1 MGWLSSIG
9 SKLTSAQ
16 RFGSKLL
23 TSAGNIG
30 QKISSAAGG
39 ALDAL
44 EKVPVAGQMVS
55 RIPGYSTLRGA
66 ISGAGSLGRIAS
78 TAGQV
83 LEKPVSSVKDAMD
96 VGKNLRGLGGQAVSE
111 IQTMRRGVDSG

>member
-9 SKLTSAQ
+9 SKMGSLQ

-23 TSAGNIG
+23 TSVGSVG
-30 QKISSAAGG
+30 QKLSKGAGG
-39 ALDAL
+39 ALDML
-44 EKVPVAGQMVS
+44 EKVPVAGAMIS
-55 RIPGYSTLRGA
+55 RLPGYSTMRGV

-83 LEKPVSSVKDAMD
+83 LEKPISSVSDA
-96 VGKNLRGLGGQAVSE
+96 VAAGKNLRGLGGQAASE
-111 IQTMRRGVDSG
+111 VRTMRRG

>member
-9 SKLTSAQ
+9 SKMGSLQ

-23 TSAGNIG
+23 TSVGSVG
-30 QKISSAAGG
+30 QKLSKGAG
-39 ALDAL
+39 ALDML
-44 EKVPVAGQMVS
+44 EKIPVAGQLVS
-55 RIPGYSTLRGA
+55 RLPGYSTMRGV

-83 LEKPVSSVKDAMD
+83 LEKPISSVSDA
-96 VGKNLRGLGGQAVSE
+96 VAAGKNLRGLGGQAASE
-111 IQTMRRGVDSG
+111 VRTMRRG